1 MYFTSIL
8 WENLFKSGFLLM
20 NYARKVL
27 SYQKNFPL
35 ISFIIFEK
43 WSKLA
48 ATFHVLSYTVTLLY
62 RLRVTSDEQF
72 LNQLESRS
80 DFAIEPHIQFIHTI
94 RKLQFLSKNSI
105 WWNICKNEAEKAFS
119 AWPWDTEIRY
129 ILRLLGNFYVQIL
142 QIEILF

>member
-8 WENLFKSGFLLM
+8 WENLFKSGFLIM

-27 SYQKNFPL
+27 SYQKCFPV
-35 ISFIIFEK
+35 ISSIIFEK
-43 WSKLA
+43 RSKLA

-80 DFAIEPHIQFIHTI
+80 DFAIGFTYCRLKLSFGAKSQINFHWSKLSSMFFYFFQWLYLSLSRCCPFWAN
-94 RKLQFLSKNSI
+94 RKQGRGAMTVWK
-105 WWNICKNEAEKAFS
+105 
-119 AWPWDTEIRY
+119 
-129 ILRLLGNFYVQIL
+129 
-142 QIEILF
+142 

>member
-1 MYFTSIL
+1 
-8 WENLFKSGFLLM
+8 M

-27 SYQKNFPL
+27 SYQKNFPV

-80 DFAIEPHIQFIHTI
+80 DFAIAVSEGRAAFIAT
-94 RKLQFLSKNSI
+94 RFSLLAF
-105 WWNICKNEAEKAFS
+105 KA
-119 AWPWDTEIRY
+119 
-129 ILRLLGNFYVQIL
+129 
-142 QIEILF
+142 